1 MPASADRTARAT
13 VTGSTANEHRRR
25 AHATART
32 HAAQASQANQAP
44 FTAADDGHGAVTQ
57 RDALRLQLLIGNA
70 AVTELLQRNGS
81 IAPVTAAAPPKP
93 GAVQG
98 YEVVLT
104 SDPTYTTDPYRKWFS
119 DQVQAKITS
128 WGLAF
133 NPGGVRLA
141 TKGTATV
148 MALGWDSSWGAKP
161 TADIDL
167 RMRPIDASAAC
178 TAVRALPGWGAVT
191 AEDQTVIDHLLRG
204 QINDLSAAARDNL
217 RAEWVKVTAMKPAEQ
232 GKALTAL
239 ITSKAAKPDVG
250 SEKVAVT
257 PAALALTGPSEK
269 KKYQFRGKKAD
280 ANSWTA
286 SYDDSTT
293 FEVVEPKA
301 YKAGLH
307 NHTAQQAADSARYLP
322 SKNRALIKKIMLN
335 PVTNPDDPFWAK
347 KYKRKNFHSYMTA
360 GGDGIVTIYPDKSTA
375 TLPASDDMRG
385 AMIHESG
392 HTWAAKT
399 FGNDQTKGKW
409 KEWRKAMKAD
419 RTSVSG
425 YAMSSISED
434 VAETVQVYHSTN
446 GTPRFAE
453 YRSIAPNRFAMLDKE
468 LK

>member
-1 MPASADRTARAT
+1 MREHDSRRLAPATTRS
-13 VTGSTANEHRRR
+13 
-25 AHATART
+25 
-32 HAAQASQANQAP
+32 HAAERVLPDQALLR
-44 FTAADDGHGAVTQ
+44 AAGEDHWGVIGE
-57 RDALRLQLLIGNA
+57 RGNPRLQRLIGNA
-70 AVTELLQRNGS
+70 AMTMLVQRDGS
-81 IAPVTAAAPPKP
+81 GSATKPAAL
-93 GAVQG
+93 QG

-104 SDPTYTTDPYRKWFS
+104 TDPTYASAAYRKWFS

-141 TKGTATV
+141 TKGTTTV

-167 RMRPIDASAAC
+167 GLRPIDARAAY
-178 TAVRALPGWGAVT
+178 TAVHALPGWGSVK
-191 AEDQTVIDHLLRG
+191 AEDQSILNHLVRG
-204 QINDLSAAARDNL
+204 QTNDLSAAARDNL
-217 RAEWVKVTAMKPAEQ
+217 RADWGKLTAMKPAQ
-232 GKALTAL
+232 QAKALTAI

-250 SEKVAVT
+250 GERVAIT
-257 PAALALTGPSEK
+257 PATLVLTGPSEK

-280 ANSWTA
+280 AKSWTA
-286 SYDDSTT
+286 SYDDGTT
-293 FEVVEPKA
+293 IEVVEPKA

-322 SKNRALIKKIMLN
+322 AKNRALIKKVMLN
-335 PVTNPDDPFWAK
+335 PITNPDDPFWAK
-347 KYKRKNFHSYMTA
+347 TYKRKNFHSYMTA
-360 GGDGIVTIYPDKSTA
+360 GGDGIVTIYPDKTTS
-375 TLPASDDMRG
+375 TLPSDDSMRG

-399 FGNDQTKGKW
+399 FGNDQSKGKW
-409 KEWRKAMKAD
+409 KEWRKAMKDD
-419 RTSVSG
+419 RASVSG

-434 VAETVQVYHSTN
+434 VAETVQIYHSTK

-453 YRSIAPNRFAMLDKE
+453 YQSIVPNRFAMLDKE